1 MADHTIIEDKNRKAH
16 DLYYKLHKCL
26 KRSLSG
32 ETENGDDLSCHTNAI
47 VLHLAKSIESGETW
61 FDESV
66 DCWCNYFL
74 AAGMNN
80 YERYAG
86 TPDRLSGFLASLPT
100 LDGPWNDAFRK
111 KYCGGCE
118 IENCAD
124 CPNGNVEETNIKEWL
139 KMRTERDEE

>member
-1 MADHTIIEDKNRKAH
+1 MVEHTIIEDENKKAH

-26 KRSLSG
+26 RRSLSG
-32 ETENGDDLSCHTNAI
+32 KAENGDELSCHTNSI
-47 VLHLAKSIESGETW
+47 VLYLAKSIGSGETW

-66 DCWCNYFL
+66 DGWCNYFL

-86 TPDRLSGFLASLPT
+86 TPDRLSDFLASLPT

-111 KYCGGCE
+111 KHCNGCK
-118 IENCAD
+118 IEDCAE
-124 CPNGNVEETNIKEWL
+124 CPNGNIEKRNIDEWL
-139 KMRTERDEE
+139 IMRTARDEE